1 MHKNQLCNTSQ
12 LLRRN
17 LIPSVPQRGSSVVLF
32 HQFALVYCKS
42 GERGGIGIVGMRTC
56 TCAQDVIQFF
66 TRVQITFFGKYDYK
80 YWPIISTCT
89 RSRDTVNRYIMN
101 QTEIF
106 LITVKSS
113 SLVGRE
119 QLQVHWRKTSSD
131 KGMGELCMFYSS
143 APAFVDFA
151 HWFFNIHL
159 KLEN

>member
-66 TRVQITFFGKYDYK
+66 TRVQNHVFWQIRLQILANNIYMYQITRHCQQVYNELDRN
-80 YWPIISTCT
+80 ISHN
-89 RSRDTVNRYIMN
+89 S
-101 QTEIF
+101 Q
-106 LITVKSS
+106 
-113 SLVGRE
+113 E
-119 QLQVHWRKTSSD
+119 QLLSGT
-131 KGMGELCMFYSS
+131 
-143 APAFVDFA
+143 
-151 HWFFNIHL
+151 
-159 KLEN
+159 